1 MGGIFD
7 RICTELGGAYL
18 GQAYLKSE
26 VEDMIATADR
36 NYRPAPGTPD
46 TLRLPLIR
54 LRVQVPKDQVRK
66 FWLRLRGVAVHI
78 LEANLG

>member
-1 MGGIFD
+1 MEGIFD

-54 LRVQVPKDQVRK
+54 LRVQVPKDQVPTLTQG
-66 FWLRLRGVAVHI
+66 FLHI
-78 LEANLG
+78 ILANWG